1 MMRFLVPCDGS
12 EHSLRALRHLL
23 RLAEGGATP
32 AIHLI
37 NVRDPA
43 DAWEVRS
50 FLNPEEIADIQHNEG
65 EADLRGARDLL
76 DRAGI
81 AYTAQVLCGPIPET
95 IVEVAARQGYDHI
108 VMGTHGHGGLA
119 SLFLGSVA
127 TAVFHLTRL
136 PVTLVK

>member
-1 MMRFLVPCDGS
+1 MRFLVPCDGS

-23 RLAEGGATP
+23 RLAAGHP
-32 AIHLI
+32 APELRLL

-50 FLNPEEIADIQHNEG
+50 FLNPKEIADIQQQEG

-76 DRAGI
+76 EATGI
-81 AYTAQVLCGPIPET
+81 AYTAQVACGPIAET
-95 IVEVAARQGYDHI
+95 IAEFSIQQGCDHI
-108 VMGTHGHGGLA
+108 VMGTHGRGTLA

-127 TAVFHLTRL
+127 SAVVHLSPL